1 MSLLA
6 CFMKVKTTTLVSK
19 YHSVCETSTEGRD
32 SNLYITRRSF
42 TTRLKI
48 LLKPVLHIIN
58 LKKKKKMK
66 SFLRNRS
73 HSKASS
79 ATSRGITSS
88 TTYLEPTAS
97 TPTEWW
103 LARENA
109 FDTAARVYKKLYRP
123 DSDLSY
129 YSREQDYDEFEE
141 EEKALMPLSP
151 SSPEWNASRWFW
163 SDERAEMWVE
173 HVASS
178 EWSHISVND
187 NGSGSVD
194 AKSIAA
200 SGTEARG
207 DADEQTVIADDNS
220 QDEQKEPENSQ
231 ESKAEVKSIAGE
243 LPRRPKLTI
252 QIPSGTPDYYAN
264 HGPNDYSSCRP
275 HITSEERA
283 EWKKNM
289 F

>member
-1 MSLLA
+1 
-6 CFMKVKTTTLVSK
+6 MKA
-19 YHSVCETSTEGRD
+19 
-32 SNLYITRRSF
+32 
-42 TTRLKI
+42 
-48 LLKPVLHIIN
+48 
-58 LKKKKKMK
+58 
-66 SFLRNRS
+66 FLRNRQ
-73 HSKASS
+73 HSK
-79 ATSRGITSS
+79 TSS
-88 TTYLEPTAS
+88 LTHSIADSTTHLDIIPQ

-123 DSDLSY
+123 DSDISY
-129 YSREQDYDEFEE
+129 YSREQDYDDHEEFL
-141 EEKALMPLSP
+141 APLSP

-173 HVASS
+173 HVKSS
-178 EWSHISVND
+178 GWSHISVND
-187 NGSGSVD
+187 DGKVSGDARSSAVSVP
-194 AKSIAA
+194 
-200 SGTEARG
+200 EARSNTDG
-207 DADEQTVIADDNS
+207 QTVSAEDHS
-220 QDEQKEPENSQ
+220 QNEPVNSQ
-231 ESKAEVKSIAGE
+231 EREMEVKSIAAE

-283 EWKKNM
+283 EFKMNM

>member
-1 MSLLA
+1 
-6 CFMKVKTTTLVSK
+6 MKA
-19 YHSVCETSTEGRD
+19 
-32 SNLYITRRSF
+32 
-42 TTRLKI
+42 
-48 LLKPVLHIIN
+48 
-58 LKKKKKMK
+58 
-66 SFLRNRS
+66 FLRNRQY
-73 HSKASS
+73 SKASS
-79 ATSRGITSS
+79 LTSRHSIASS
-88 TTYLEPTAS
+88 TTHSES
-97 TPTEWW
+97 TPQTPTKWW

-123 DSDLSY
+123 DLDVSY
-129 YSREQDYDEFEE
+129 YSREQDYDEEVEE
-141 EEKALMPLSP
+141 EARFLAPLSP

-163 SDERAEMWVE
+163 SDERAEMWVQ

-178 EWSHISVND
+178 GWAAVDVNAKD
-187 NGSGSVD
+187 MAGSGS
-194 AKSIAA
+194 
-200 SGTEARG
+200 EARH
-207 DADEQTVIADDNS
+207 DAGKLTVNAADNS
-220 QDEQKEPENSQ
+220 QDKQKESAKSQ
-231 ESKAEVKSIAGE
+231 ENKAEVKSVAAE